1 MVTFPYETLKM
12 SMCSIVNYFI
22 VFKTFTYINKY
33 CKQPYILQMWNKIIS
48 NASNKISTHKSINKK
63 GQLLKDTELVSRGG
77 KKLRNKD
84 LSGESQDPKPDTYDY

>member
-1 MVTFPYETLKM
+1 MKHWRWDM
-12 SMCSIVNYFI
+12 SSIVNYFI
-22 VFKTFTYINKY
+22 VFKTFTYFNKY

-63 GQLLKDTELVSRGG
+63 GQLLERYWISFQRWKKKK

-84 LSGESQDPKPDTYDY
+84 LSGESQDPKPDT